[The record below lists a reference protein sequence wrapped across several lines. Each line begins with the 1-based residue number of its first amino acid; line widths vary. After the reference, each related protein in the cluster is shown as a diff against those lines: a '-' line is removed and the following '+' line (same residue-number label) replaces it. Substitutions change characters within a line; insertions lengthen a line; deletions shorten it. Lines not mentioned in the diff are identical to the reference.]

1 MVLAVKQQKKSKQ
14 PINMKRFSLL
24 IKAAIRYNFKPIM
37 VAKFKLDSTKFGEIF
52 QAEDL
57 LYNTRCGAH
66 DGDCKLLKQN

>member
-1 MVLAVKQQKKSKQ
+1 M
-14 PINMKRFSLL
+14 
-24 IKAAIRYNFKPIM
+24 KAAIRYNFKPIM
-37 VAKFKLDSTKFGEIF
+37 VAKFKLDNTKFGEIF